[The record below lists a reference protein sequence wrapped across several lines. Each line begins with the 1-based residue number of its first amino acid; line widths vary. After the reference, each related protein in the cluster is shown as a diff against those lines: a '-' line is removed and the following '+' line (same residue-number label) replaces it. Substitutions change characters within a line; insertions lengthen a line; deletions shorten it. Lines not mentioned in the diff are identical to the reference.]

1 MMPMKAGRC
10 AVAELHEIDAW
21 LNALLAQ
28 LEPAARTKMLREV
41 ARDVRHIQQDNIT
54 MQRSPDG
61 TAWEPRRVTART
73 KPGRIRR
80 KMFAK
85 LKTAKY
91 LKAQANANVA
101 EVAFIPGVQR
111 LARVHHYGL
120 RDRVNRSG
128 TEVKYTERP
137 LLGISNEIVSV
148 TENQILNWLRN
159 TPDI

>member
-1 MMPMKAGRC
+1 
-10 AVAELHEIDAW
+10 VAELHEIDAW

-41 ARDVRHIQQDNIT
+41 ARDVRRIQQGNIT
-54 MQRSPDG
+54 LQRSPDG

-91 LKAQANANVA
+91 LKAQANANSA
-101 EVAFIPGVQR
+101 EVKFADIAQR
-111 LARVHHYGL
+111 IARVHHYGL
-120 RDRVNRSG
+120 RESIDKRGGEIKNTERKLIGVNA
-128 TEVKYTERP
+128 EVKKIINSIIYR
-137 LLGISNEIVSV
+137 
-148 TENQILNWLRN
+148 WLS
-159 TPDI
+159 DDKDL